1 MIKNYFVIAWRNIT
15 RNGTFYFINIFG
27 LALGLACCL
36 LIGSYLYSELTF
48 DSAPEHASEIYR
60 VELHVLGNGSVVD
73 YPFTDWGVGPGIKNT
88 YPEVIAST
96 RLTHGFKPYLKYKET
111 TFREEHLA
119 VVDSNFLEMFSIP
132 LLEGSDKTA
141 LVQPNSM
148 VVTKAFAQKYFGE
161 EDPIGKALQLGEKGE
176 FKITGLINNISDRS
190 HFHFDAFVSLS
201 TLGTIRE
208 SWSNIGVFTYI
219 QLHQHADPK
228 GLEAKFPDLVSKYI
242 VPEVQNDMGVS
253 LAEAQKSV
261 ESFHFSL
268 RPLRSIHLNSH
279 TAYEMEANGDIKYI
293 YIFGALAIFI
303 LLLACV
309 NFTNLATASSSKR
322 SREVGIRKVMGSV
335 KRQLIIQFLT
345 ESVLLALC
353 AMVVAYLLVWGLLP
367 FFNDLTGKAIPVL
380 FFIQPVMLGIILIG
394 LVFVGVVAGI
404 YPAFFLSSFK
414 TTGVLKGNTGTPGKS
429 NFLRRGLVIFQF
441 AVSTAMI
448 VATIVVYRQLDFMQN
463 KKLGYDKEQ
472 VMVIHQTNFLGA
484 SEKVFKENLMKD
496 SRVIRASLALNVP
509 GWGMDGTQAFGKDQR
524 ENENH
529 AEIHIDIMHVDYDF
543 LSTLGISLASGR
555 NLSLDFPS
563 DSSAV
568 VINETA
574 AREFGWDNDK
584 ALNMTIL
591 TSGQFEYHVVG
602 VVKDFNYASVR
613 DKIAPL
619 VMMLPRAGGNILV
632 KLNTADLKTFVES
645 AKHQWTAFGT
655 GYPFVYSFLD
665 EHFSAMYFA
674 EERTGKIFSTFAVI
688 ALVIAGMG
696 LFGLSAFT
704 AEKRTKEIGIRK
716 ALGASVSQVLYM
728 LSREFLILVSIAIV
742 IAVPGITWAMN
753 LWLRDF
759 PYRITVSWWVFVAAA
774 GISWMIAFL
783 SMCFQSMK
791 AAVRNPVE
799 SLRSE

>member
-1 MIKNYFVIAWRNIT
+1 
-15 RNGTFYFINIFG
+15 
-27 LALGLACCL
+27 
-36 LIGSYLYSELTF
+36 
-48 DSAPEHASEIYR
+48 
-60 VELHVLGNGSVVD
+60 
-73 YPFTDWGVGPGIKNT
+73 
-88 YPEVIAST
+88 
-96 RLTHGFKPYLKYKET
+96 
-111 TFREEHLA
+111 
-119 VVDSNFLEMFSIP
+119 
-132 LLEGSDKTA
+132 
-141 LVQPNSM
+141 
-148 VVTKAFAQKYFGE
+148 
-161 EDPIGKALQLGEKGE
+161 
-176 FKITGLINNISDRS
+176 
-190 HFHFDAFVSLS
+190 
-201 TLGTIRE
+201 
-208 SWSNIGVFTYI
+208 
-219 QLHQHADPK
+219 
-228 GLEAKFPDLVSKYI
+228 
-242 VPEVQNDMGVS
+242 
-253 LAEAQKSV
+253 
-261 ESFHFSL
+261 
-268 RPLRSIHLNSH
+268 
-279 TAYEMEANGDIKYI
+279 
-293 YIFGALAIFI
+293 
-303 LLLACV
+303 
-309 NFTNLATASSSKR
+309 
-322 SREVGIRKVMGSV
+322 
-335 KRQLIIQFLT
+335 
-345 ESVLLALC
+345 
-353 AMVVAYLLVWGLLP
+353 
-367 FFNDLTGKAIPVL
+367 
-380 FFIQPVMLGIILIG
+380 
-394 LVFVGVVAGI
+394 
-404 YPAFFLSSFK
+404 
-414 TTGVLKGNTGTPGKS
+414 
-429 NFLRRGLVIFQF
+429 
-441 AVSTAMI
+441 
-448 VATIVVYRQLDFMQN
+448 
-463 KKLGYDKEQ
+463 
-472 VMVIHQTNFLGA
+472 
-484 SEKVFKENLMKD
+484 
-496 SRVIRASLALNVP
+496 
-509 GWGMDGTQAFGKDQR
+509 
-524 ENENH
+524 
-529 AEIHIDIMHVDYDF
+529 
-543 LSTLGISLASGR
+543 
-555 NLSLDFPS
+555 
-563 DSSAV
+563 

-645 AKHQWTAFGT
+645 AKHQWTAVGT